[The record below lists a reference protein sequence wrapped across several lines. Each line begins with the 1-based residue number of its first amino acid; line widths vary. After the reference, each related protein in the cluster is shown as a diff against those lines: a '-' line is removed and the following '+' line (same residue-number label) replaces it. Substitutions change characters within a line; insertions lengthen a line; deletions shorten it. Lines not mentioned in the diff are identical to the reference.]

1 MFVLGIQG
9 SPRKNGNADFLLT
22 SFLKACED
30 FGARTEVIRPEDL
43 DIQPC
48 KELIVCEK
56 KGFCPLKDQM
66 ETAGYQKVKQADV
79 VVLASPVFFYNVT
92 AQVKIFIDRCQMF
105 WGRKYKLKL
114 KDPHAHYRQ
123 GFLLSVAA
131 SRGKRLFEGVELT
144 AKYFFDAISA
154 DYAGSLTY
162 KQVEDAGDIIVRPEL
177 EKEIQDAVAHLL
189 TPFRDKN
196 RVIFVSQRGCRS
208 LMAAAFAKEVFKG
221 RLNVLAARLDPM
233 DTVDKPDSLMI
244 RSMVQIDLDLKY
256 QSAMLLDDLLVGED
270 LEGQRDQVVFLGSA
284 REQKQIP
291 PLPGEIRA
299 RTLDI
304 PMPEKEDLE
313 SYTMVRDKI
322 SSQVKGLVPSL

>member
-48 KELIVCEK
+48 KELLVCEK

-66 ETAGYQKVKQADV
+66 ETGGYQKVKQADV

-105 WGRKYKLKL
+105 WGRKYKLRL
-114 KDPHAHYRQ
+114 RDPHAHYRQ

-189 TPFRDKN
+189 SPLRDNK

-208 LMAAAFAKEVFKG
+208 LMAAAFAKEVFTG
-221 RLNVLAARLDPM
+221 RVNVLAARLDP
-233 DTVDKPDSLMI
+233 VDIPDSLMLRGMARI
-244 RSMVQIDLDLKY
+244 NLDLKY
-256 QSAMLLDDLLVGED
+256 QSALVLDDLLVGENF
-270 LEGQRDQVVFLGSA
+270 EGHRDQVVFLGSA

-291 PLPGEIRA
+291 PLPGELRF

-304 PMPEKEDLE
+304 PMSEKEDLE

-322 SSQVKGLVPSL
+322 ASQVKGLLPSL